1 MIVIIFI
8 IQHHSLH
15 HILHCTIIPYTSSS
29 LLIVTVLSSIV
40 PYFSWY
46 YSLLI
51 YSFLFVSFSFFVLI
65 IVFLYYCCL
74 LNFFLLLHVVGSLI
88 QRYSDIL
95 LSCLHFQYGYRLPD
109 TDEDILYCQ
118 VCFLPSGGGKYFT
131 YPLINDIYLGSIKH
145 EILKKKANEKIKT
158 DKDCHYSCAILLE
171 TWTHLYY
178 YLAMLSRK
186 LR

>member
-145 EILKKKANEKIKT
+145 EILKKANEKIKA

-171 TWTHLYY
+171 T
-178 YLAMLSRK
+178 
-186 LR
+186 